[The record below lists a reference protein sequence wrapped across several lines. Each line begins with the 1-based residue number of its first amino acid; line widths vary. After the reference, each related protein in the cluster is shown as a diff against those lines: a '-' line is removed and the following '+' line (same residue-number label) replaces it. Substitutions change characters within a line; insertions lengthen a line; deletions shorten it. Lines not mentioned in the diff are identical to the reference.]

1 MSGKAASINNLVG
14 IEPAVVLS
22 HGPTK
27 ILLDKYLWHSPEA
40 GIVASYT
47 PKERDVTDHFGIFRG
62 VDQIE
67 SFAQATTVSCG
78 AFFERRKLGCTF
90 EELKQIFDP
99 IFFGIGSV
107 RFHSYLETGDT
118 FISIGQITF
127 YKFRQVVCSGRIYKA
142 PEGLDLDT
150 YFSGFNEQ
158 RLLAYDI
165 SNDFILVAEIED
177 VAGRAIKKQDH
188 RTES

>member
-1 MSGKAASINNLVG
+1 MSDKTAAIDNLVG

-27 ILLDKYLWHSPEA
+27 ILLDKYLWHSPDA

-47 PKERDVTDHFGIFRG
+47 PKEKDVRDHFDIFRG

-67 SFAQATTVSCG
+67 AFAQATTVSCG

-90 EELKQIFDP
+90 EELKLIFDP
-99 IFFGIGSV
+99 IFFGIGQV
-107 RFHSYLETGDT
+107 RFHRYLEKGET

-142 PEGLDLDT
+142 PEGLDLDA
-150 YFSGFNEQ
+150 YFSDFNEQ
-158 RLLAYDI
+158 RLLTYDI